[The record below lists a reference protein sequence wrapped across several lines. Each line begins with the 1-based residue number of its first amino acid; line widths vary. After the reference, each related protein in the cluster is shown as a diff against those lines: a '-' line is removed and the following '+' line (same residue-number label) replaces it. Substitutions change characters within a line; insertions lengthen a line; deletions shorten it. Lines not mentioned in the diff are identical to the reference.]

1 MTCCGARA
9 GGDASPVPDDPSGQ
23 LAHPGADRGADAGA
37 DRGANAGTDPG
48 ASAGAGPGADAGAG
62 PAGPVNERKPIRSRT
77 GRNLPLAAAIGA
89 ALGGLALVTLFT
101 VKATFLIYVGAVA
114 VVALW
119 ELRQALAGRGIS
131 LPMIPIAAGGAAM
144 FTLAY
149 WYGAQPA
156 LAAMAVTVLVLMAWR
171 LPGGAHHYLR
181 DLSAS
186 VFTLAYLPMLGV
198 FVPLML
204 SAPDGARRTLIFVVL
219 AIGSDI
225 GGYFAGI
232 LFGRHPMA
240 PVISPKKTWEGL
252 AGSVVLCLAA
262 GAVMLPWLLHG
273 QVWQGLILGAAAAAA
288 AVLGDLVESMIKR
301 DLEIKDMGSVLPGH
315 GGILDRLDSLLFV
328 APVAW
333 LLLSVFVPSS

>member
-1 MTCCGARA
+1 MQPGLPYDARHGAR
-9 GGDASPVPDDPSGQ
+9 GRECQ
-23 LAHPGADRGADAGA
+23 PGAEPE
-37 DRGANAGTDPG
+37 T
-48 ASAGAGPGADAGAG
+48 
-62 PAGPVNERKPIRSRT
+62 GPVSERQPARTRT

-89 ALGGLALVTLFT
+89 ALGGLVLLTLFT

-114 VVALW
+114 AVALW

-131 LPMIPIAAGGAAM
+131 LPLLPIGAGGVAM

-171 LPGGAHHYLR
+171 LPGGATGYLR
-181 DLSAS
+181 DLTAS

-219 AIGSDI
+219 AICSDI

-232 LFGRHPMA
+232 FAGRHAMA
-240 PVISPKKTWEGL
+240 PAISPHKTWEGF
-252 AGSVVLCLAA
+252 AGSVVLGLAA
-262 GAVMLPWLLHG
+262 GAILLPWLLHG
-273 QVWQGLILGAAAAAA
+273 HVWQGLLLGAAAVAAA
-288 AVLGDLVESMIKR
+288 TLGDLVESMIKR
-301 DLEIKDMGSVLPGH
+301 DLQIKDMGSVFPGH
-315 GGILDRLDSLLFV
+315 GGAKDRLDSLVFV

-333 LLLSVFVPSS
+333 LLMTVFVPPG